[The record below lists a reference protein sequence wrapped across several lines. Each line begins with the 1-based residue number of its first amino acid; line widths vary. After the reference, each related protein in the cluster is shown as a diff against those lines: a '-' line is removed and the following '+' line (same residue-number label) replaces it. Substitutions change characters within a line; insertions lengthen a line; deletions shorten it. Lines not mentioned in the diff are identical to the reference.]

1 MAKITMKSTK
11 QEIMDAYEAAKSKIE
26 KIESIKDDPLA
37 SAKAEKAAEIIKSA
51 DAVAEND
58 ILNPAVIAQYNDL
71 KAAIQ
76 MKKEELQN
84 LYGIEAKANSLV
96 AIINAHK
103 DKEAE
108 LKEKLKAEEATL
120 MADMAAQEEA
130 LNSDIKEL
138 EKKKEDLIAAT
149 KAEHDE
155 LKKELDKQRK
165 REAEE
170 YNYDLKR
177 ARQLEEDKWT
187 DEKNAR
193 ENELAKR
200 EAAVKADEQ
209 ELAEKTAY
217 IEELE
222 QKVEEIPTLVQEA
235 TEEGVK
241 KGKADAD
248 KSNAFEVRALKQKN
262 DYDVQ
267 ILCDKVNR
275 LELEVDS
282 LRDEKVVLQSK
293 LDEAY
298 AQMRDLAAETVKSTG
313 GVKILNGQNSQL
325 NK

>member
-11 QEIMDAYEAAKSKIE
+11 QEIMEAYEAALKKIE
-26 KIESIKDDPLA
+26 ETEAGKDDPVA
-37 SAKAEKAAEIIKSA
+37 VAKIENDKKVIESA
-51 DAVAEND
+51 DSVAEGN
-58 ILNPAVIAQYNDL
+58 ILNPAIIAQYNDL

-84 LYGIEAKANSLV
+84 LYGIESKANSLV

-108 LKEKLKAEEATL
+108 LKEKFKSDEAVL
-120 MADMAAQEEA
+120 ISDMAAQEEA
-130 LNSDIKEL
+130 LNADIKEL
-138 EKKKEDLIAAT
+138 EQKKENLIIAT
-149 KAEHDE
+149 KAEYDE
-155 LKKELDKQRK
+155 LRKELDKQRK
-165 REAEE
+165 RDNEE
-170 YNYDLKR
+170 YEYNLKR
-177 ARQLEEDKWT
+177 NRKIDDNEWADAKA
-187 DEKNAR
+187 AR
-193 ENELAKR
+193 EKELAER
-200 EAAVKADEQ
+200 EAAVRADEA
-209 ELAEKTAY
+209 ELAEKTSY

-222 QKVEEIPTLVQEA
+222 KKVEEIPTLVQEA
-235 TEEGVK
+235 TDEGIK

-267 ILCDKVNR
+267 ILEDKVNR
-275 LELEVDS
+275 LELEVGS
-282 LRDEKVVLQSK
+282 LRDEKVALQAK

-325 NK
+325 SK

>member
-1 MAKITMKSTK
+1 MKTK
-11 QEIMDAYEAAKSKIE
+11 EW
-26 KIESIKDDPLA
+26 LG
-37 SAKAEKAAEIIKSA
+37 
-51 DAVAEND
+51 ENNTLGLD
-58 ILNPAVIAQYNDL
+58 IWKNKYQYNNETFDEWVERISAGNKDIAKL
-71 KAAIQ
+71 IKE
-76 MKKEELQN
+76 KKFLFGGRILANRGLE
-84 LYGIEAKANSLV
+84 NSLV

-108 LKEKLKAEEATL
+108 LKEKFKAEEATL

-193 ENELAKR
+193 EKELTER
-200 EAAVKADEQ
+200 EAVVRADEQ

-241 KGKADAD
+241 KGKVDAD

-267 ILCDKVNR
+267 ILEDKVNR

-282 LRDEKVVLQSK
+282 LRNEKADLQMK
-293 LDEAY
+293 LDDAY

-325 NK
+325 SK